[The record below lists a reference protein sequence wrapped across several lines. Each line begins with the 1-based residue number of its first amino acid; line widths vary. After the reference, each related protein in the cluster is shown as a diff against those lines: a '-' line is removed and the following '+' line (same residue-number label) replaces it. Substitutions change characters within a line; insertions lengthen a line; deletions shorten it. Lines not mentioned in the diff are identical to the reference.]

1 MSNTDS
7 FNITFNGSLLWIILG
22 SLILI
27 AYTLYIYKFT
37 IPKIHSYLKYFL
49 ILIRTVII
57 ISILLLTFEPQLTI
71 KSLENISPVNYL
83 FIDNSSSLA
92 SKDSSTRIEKTK
104 NFIKDFRDKNSS
116 PVKEF
121 LFGITPKKFDPD
133 SNMKLS
139 FSEPLTNFS
148 KIFNQIQENQN
159 IGSMT
164 IVSDGIITDGYEP
177 IYDAE
182 KLGVPVFTIG
192 IGDTS
197 LSKDLFIK
205 DVLFNQY
212 IFAERPTEIEAQIVN
227 SGYSNSTVKVSLF
240 EENKLIQVKDV
251 VLAPTSINKVK
262 FDYTPSVS
270 GDKKMR
276 VIASTL
282 PNEENSSNNSYT
294 FYLNVIR
301 NKIKVTLIS
310 GSPSS
315 DLSAIISSISNDK
328 NIELKRIVEISEN
341 KFVSQI
347 NYSWID
353 SADVLFLIDFP
364 REKSSTELVNKTFS
378 AIQNYKPFFILIT
391 PTTDFIK
398 LRIVESQLPF
408 SINSISAENILVQ
421 PEIRPENFNL
431 VFSGLSSQPNI
442 WATLPPLT
450 KNNSSLL
457 PKPES
462 SVLINSIIKNVL
474 VDSPLLISRSIGR
487 QKSIAFLAGD
497 IWRWQLSS
505 AEKNPLFFQNFINDI
520 IKWLNISDSKKQFI
534 FKTTKKVY
542 NIGENVEFFAELY
555 DQTFRPIAD
564 ADIYLKI
571 FNPSTSFEQKL
582 VKIKDGLF
590 GGTWESNL
598 EDDFSFEAS
607 AKFNGVSIKSDV
619 GRFSVVTGLIE
630 KNNTRMNIDF
640 LKKLSLST
648 KGTYYS
654 IDEYNNLFADLE
666 KINQVKIKYSVA
678 EYQLWSY
685 NWAVV
690 VIILLFTIEWF
701 IRKRMGML

>member
-7 FNITFNGSLLWIILG
+7 FNITFNGSPLWIILG

-27 AYTLYIYKFT
+27 TYTLYIYKFT
-37 IPKIHSYLKYFL
+37 IPQIHSYLKYFL

-71 KSLENISPVNYL
+71 KSSENIKPANYL

-92 SKDSSTRIEKTK
+92 AKDSLARIEKTK
-104 NFIKDFRDKNSS
+104 NFIKDFRENNSS

-121 LFGITPKKFDPD
+121 LFGIVPKKFDPD

-148 KIFNQIQENQN
+148 KIFSQIKDNQN
-159 IGSMT
+159 IGSIT

-197 LSKDLFIK
+197 ISKDLFIK

-212 IFAERPTEIEAQIVN
+212 IFAEIPTEIEAQIVN
-227 SGYSNSTVKVSLF
+227 VGYSNSTVKVSLF

-251 VLAPTSINKVK
+251 ILATTGINKVK
-262 FDYTPSVS
+262 FDYTPQVS

-301 NKIKVTLIS
+301 NKIKVTIIS

-328 NIELKRIVEISEN
+328 NIELKRIVEISEK
-341 KFVSQI
+341 KFLDQI

-378 AIQNYKPFFILIT
+378 VIQNYKPFFILIT

-398 LRIVESQLPF
+398 LRMVESQLPF

-442 WATLPPLT
+442 WAALPPLT

-462 SVLINSIIKNVL
+462 AVLINSAIKNVRI
-474 VDSPLLISRSIGR
+474 DSPLLISRSIGR

-520 IKWLNISDSKKQFI
+520 IKWLNISDSKKQFVV
-534 FKTTKKVY
+534 KTTKKVY
-542 NIGENVEFFAELY
+542 YIGESVEFLAELY

-564 ADIYLKI
+564 ADIFLKI
-571 FNPSTSFEQKL
+571 SNPSTSFEQKL

-590 GGTWESNL
+590 GGSWESNL

-607 AKFNGVSIKSDV
+607 AKFDGVSIKSEV
-619 GRFSVVTGLIE
+619 GRFSVVPGLIE
-630 KNNTRMNIDF
+630 KNNTRMNTDF

-666 KINQVKIKYSVA
+666 KMNQAKIKYSVS
-678 EYQLWSY
+678 EYQLWSH
-685 NWAVV
+685 NWTVV
-690 VIILLFTIEWF
+690 IIILLFTIEWF

>member
-37 IPKIHSYLKYFL
+37 IPKIHAYLKYFL

-57 ISILLLTFEPQLTI
+57 ISNLLLIFEPQLTI
-71 KSLENISPVNYL
+71 RSSENIRPVNYL
-83 FIDNSSSLA
+83 FVDNSSSLA
-92 SKDSSTRIEKTK
+92 VKDSLARIEKTK
-104 NFIKDFRDKNSS
+104 NFIKDFREKNSS

-121 LFGITPKKFDPD
+121 LFGIYPKKFDPD
-133 SNMKLS
+133 SNIKLS

-148 KIFNQIQENQN
+148 KIFSQIKDNHN
-159 IGSMT
+159 IGSIT

-212 IFAERPTEIEAQIVN
+212 IFAERPTEIEVQIVN

-251 VLAPTSINKVK
+251 VLAPTGINKVK
-262 FDYTPSVS
+262 FDYTPPVS

-301 NKIKVTLIS
+301 NKIKVALIS

-328 NIELKRIVEISEN
+328 NIELKRIVEISEK
-341 KFVSQI
+341 KFLDQI

-378 AIQNYKPFFILIT
+378 AIQTYKPFFILIT

-442 WATLPPLT
+442 WAALPPLT

-474 VDSPLLISRSIGR
+474 VDSPLLISRNIGR

-534 FKTTKKVY
+534 VKTTKKVY

-564 ADIYLKI
+564 ADISLKI

-582 VKIKDGLF
+582 VKTKDGLF
-590 GGTWESNL
+590 AGSWESNL

-607 AKFNGVSIKSDV
+607 AKFDGVSIKSEV

-666 KINQVKIKYSVA
+666 KINQVKVKYSVS
-678 EYQLWSY
+678 EYQLWSH
-685 NWAVV
+685 NWTVV
-690 VIILLFTIEWF
+690 IIILLFTIEWF
-701 IRKRMGML
+701 TRKRMGML